1 VTTDSIRKI
10 DFATTIY
17 DRKDEPVA
25 DYDITLSE
33 ALVPGLLEQP
43 TALAKLLESALNQ
56 VLEAQM
62 RDHLGAERYERSDDR
77 SGYRNGTRP
86 RQLYTRVGPI
96 TLQVP
101 QTRDGSFSTEIFA
114 RYQRSEQA
122 FVLGL
127 MEMVVNGV
135 STRKVTE
142 ITEGLC
148 GATFSKTTVSRLTAA
163 LDERVNGFLARRLD
177 AAYPFVI
184 VDALFTKTRTD
195 QRVVSKAA
203 LIACGVRA
211 DGYRDVLGVAIGDA
225 ESFATWN
232 SLFASLR
239 KRGLHGVDYVV
250 SDDHAGLV
258 EAARKNFAG
267 ATWQRC
273 QVHLM
278 RNILGH
284 CSSRIRSD
292 VAQSLKNIFNAGD
305 RREAERRRDETLERF
320 RKSASKAMACLEAG
334 FDDAIAVIDLPEKY
348 RKRLRTNN
356 MLERLN
362 QEIRRRERVIRV
374 FPNDE
379 SALRMIGALL
389 AETAEDWQERIYLA
403 MDEYHEWRSMR
414 TPTIGVADSAES
426 IA

>member
-1 VTTDSIRKI
+1 MTTDSIRKI
-10 DFATTIY
+10 DFANTIY

-25 DYDITLSE
+25 DYDVTLSE

-43 TALAKLLESALNQ
+43 TALSQLLESALNQ

-62 RDHLGAERYERSDDR
+62 REHLAADRYERSDDR
-77 SGYRNGTRP
+77 AGYRNGTRL
-86 RQLYTRVGPI
+86 RQLFARVGPI

-101 QTRDGSFSTEIFA
+101 QTRDGSFSTEIFG

-142 ITEGLC
+142 ITEALC
-148 GATFSKTTVSRLTAA
+148 GTAFSKSTVSRLTAL
-163 LDERVNGFLARRLD
+163 LDERVNAFLSRRLD

-195 QRVVSKAA
+195 QRVVNKAA

-232 SLFASLR
+232 SLFGSLR
-239 KRGLHGVDYVV
+239 KRGLHGVDFVV
-250 SDDHAGLV
+250 SDDHAGLI

-278 RNILGH
+278 RNILGQ
-284 CSSRIRSD
+284 CSSRIRGD
-292 VAQSLKNIFNAGD
+292 VAAALKSIFATTT
-305 RREAERRRDETLERF
+305 RAEAIQRRDETLERF
-320 RKSASKAMACLEAG
+320 GKSAQKAMACLEAG
-334 FDDAIAVIDLPEKY
+334 FDDAIAVMDLPEKY

-362 QEIRRRERVIRV
+362 QEIRRRERVIRI
-374 FPNDE
+374 FPNDA

-389 AETAEDWQERIYLA
+389 AETAEGWQERLYLS
-403 MDEYHEWRSMR
+403 MDEYNEWRQQR
-414 TPTIGVADSAES
+414 TPS
-426 IA
+426 IAASQTAEAFS